1 MEQNVVNCKTEKK
14 KSIMKKISPH
24 RGGKRIVKKVGKFVG
39 YHLDD
44 IMARNFL
51 ESFLSII

>member
-1 MEQNVVNCKTEKK
+1 
-14 KSIMKKISPH
+14 MKKISPH